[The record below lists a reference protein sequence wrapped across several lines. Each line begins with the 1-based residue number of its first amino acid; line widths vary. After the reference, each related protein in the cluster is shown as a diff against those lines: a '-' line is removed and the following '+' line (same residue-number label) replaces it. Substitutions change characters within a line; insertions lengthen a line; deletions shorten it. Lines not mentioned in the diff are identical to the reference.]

1 MIGRNIMKNT
11 RILFTMFICCLMM
24 LFMGCDEVYYNLDNE
39 AIYTIPGKVVTLDI
53 SGGVDVV
60 VDSTLAQNKV
70 LVLSNTDD
78 FSKLVL
84 KEENGTLVIS
94 DKRNIGNKVYKL
106 HVPALN
112 YEALVISGGSDF
124 EWDGCSVEK
133 ISVIASGGADCE
145 MNGRCTSL
153 SVVASGGA
161 DVDMEHLLAEEVTVV
176 ASGGSDVS
184 VHAAGTISVTASGGS
199 DIYIA
204 GNPRISG
211 WKVSGGADVHVER

>member
-39 AIYTIPGKVVTLDI
+39 TIYTIPGKVVTLDI
-53 SGGVDVV
+53 SGGVDVA

-78 FSKLVL
+78 FSKLVV
-84 KEENGTLVIS
+84 KEENGTLEIY
-94 DKRNIGNKVYKL
+94 DKRSIGNKVYKVY
-106 HVPALN
+106 VPVLN
-112 YEALVISGGSDF
+112 YETLVVSGGSDF
-124 EWDGCSVEK
+124 EWERCSVEK
-133 ISVIASGGADCE
+133 LSVTASGGADCE
-145 MNGRCTSL
+145 MNGRCASL

-161 DVDMEHLLAEEVTVV
+161 DVDMEHLVAEEVTVV
-176 ASGGSDVS
+176 ASGGADVS
-184 VHAAGTISVTASGGS
+184 VHATRSISVTASGGS
-199 DIYIA
+199 DISIA

-211 WKVSGGADVHVER
+211 WNVSGGADVDVND

>member
-1 MIGRNIMKNT
+1 
-11 RILFTMFICCLMM
+11 MFICCLMM
-24 LFMGCDEVYYNLDNE
+24 LFMGCDNVSCNLDNE
-39 AIYTIPGKVVTLDI
+39 YMYTISGNVVAVEI

-78 FSKLVL
+78 LSKLVL

-133 ISVIASGGADCE
+133 ISVITSGGADCE

-161 DVDMEHLLAEEVTVV
+161 DVDMEHLIAEDVAVV
-176 ASGGSDVS
+176 ASGGADVS
-184 VHAAGTISVTASGGS
+184 VHATGTISVTASGGS
-199 DIYIA
+199 DISIA

-211 WKVSGGADVHVER
+211 WNVSGGADVHVKK